1 MYKKFRERG
10 TTLRELIIGFGFLS
24 GIWLSVGINPTV
36 EILDVFTDIL
46 NNFGI
51 NIGHIIL
58 LQVLPIIFF
67 LVFMCLI
74 YRRGGK
80 LGLVAVACAF
90 IGGLIILTL
99 PILSVIFLF
108 LGLGIGHF
116 ARRVY

>member
-1 MYKKFRERG
+1 MYRRFKSRG
-10 TTLRELIIGFGFLS
+10 MSLRELIIGFGFLS
-24 GIWLSVGINPTV
+24 GIWLTVGINPTE
-36 EILDVFTDIL
+36 EILNALTNIL

-58 LQVLPIIFF
+58 LQVLPIILF
-67 LVFMCLI
+67 LIFMCLI

-90 IGGLIILTL
+90 IGGLLILTL